1 MLSPFRMLSRSFI
14 LSEICIPCL
23 FFRLFDFAHL
33 IVPYPALTLSISFFL
48 ALSVWRSL
56 SVPAHSESGY
66 AQTAQRK
73 LIIRTHLLSEKGS
86 DYIALVRL
94 TGVEPVR
101 PSGHKHLKLASLPIP
116 AQPQN
121 TVIFKLLILYTVLK
135 LICQQVSECFFHSG
149 RIGVK
154 WLRRNIFRAIIYNI
168 ISNRTKSLRIWHF
181 QQKCI
186 V

>member
-116 AQPQN
+116 AQPQSA
-121 TVIFKLLILYTVLK
+121 VIFRPLAYYSFLDG
-135 LICQQVSECFFHSG
+135 ICQRFFQVFIPAPLFAPRWPPAPSPAPCGAAWYPRSG
-149 RIGVK
+149 WYR
-154 WLRRNIFRAIIYNI
+154 
-168 ISNRTKSLRIWHF
+168 
-181 QQKCI
+181 
-186 V
+186 